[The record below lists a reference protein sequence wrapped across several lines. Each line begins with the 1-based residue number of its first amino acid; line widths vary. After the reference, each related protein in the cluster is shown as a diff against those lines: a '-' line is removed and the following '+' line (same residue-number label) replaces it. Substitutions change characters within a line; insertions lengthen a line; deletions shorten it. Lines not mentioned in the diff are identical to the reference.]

1 MRICLLACSLLLLAL
16 PVFAGDFPIPQVDFA
31 TWQPLAYPCLKTET
45 PPVIDGKL
53 DDAAWDRASWT
64 EEFVD
69 IEGDLKPKPRFRT
82 QVKMLWDD
90 EYFYV
95 AADMEEPHL
104 WGTLTERDAVIY
116 HDNDFEIFID
126 PDGDTHNY
134 YELEINALGTVWDL
148 LLTRPYRDGGHAVD
162 SWDIAGLM
170 SAVHLDGTLN
180 DPSDTDRG
188 WSVEIAMPWKVL
200 EECARHGGPP
210 KDNRPWRINFSR
222 VQWRLDVDGN
232 GYTKSIDQ
240 STGKP
245 FPENNWVWSP
255 QGLVAMH
262 YPEMWGFVAFIPEL
276 PPELLAEHP
285 EITDGSRVNRRSI
298 HPIRLHYYAQKRYQA
313 EHGRYCKDL
322 NELVPYMPSAQSLPP
337 SLSVQSRGSRFLAS
351 WSPMDGLSW
360 SIDETGRIFINSTG
374 AMLY

>member
-1 MRICLLACSLLLLAL
+1 MRICLLALPLLLLAL
-16 PVFAGDFPIPQVDFA
+16 PVLAGEFPIPQVDFA
-31 TWQPLAYPCLKTET
+31 TWRPLSYPCVKTET

-53 DDAAWDRASWT
+53 DDAAWDSASWT
-64 EEFVD
+64 DDFVD

-116 HDNDFEIFID
+116 YDNDFEIFID

-162 SWDIAGLM
+162 SWNITGLK

-200 EECARHGGPP
+200 EECAWHGGPP
-210 KDNRPWRINFSR
+210 RDWETWRVNFSR
-222 VQWRLDVDGN
+222 VQWRHEITDGMYAKAIN
-232 GYTKSIDQ
+232 PA
-240 STGKP
+240 TGKSY
-245 FPENNWVWSP
+245 PENNWVWSP
-255 QGLVAMH
+255 QGLIAMH
-262 YPEMWGFVAFIPEL
+262 YPEMWGCVMFHGNGKKPAWSAPDRI
-276 PPELLAEHP
+276 AERH
-285 EITDGSRVNRRSI
+285 
-298 HPIRLHYYAQKRYQA
+298 RLHPLRLVYYAQKYHFSV
-313 EHGRYCKDL
+313 EHEYASGFDELTDL
-322 NELVPYMPSAQSLPP
+322 PELDWTGMTWNT
-337 SLSVQSRGSRFLAS
+337 RIHR
-351 WSPMDGLSW
+351 PMRKGFWADHSEGIKHHLRRIDDLGL
-360 SIDETGRIFINSTG
+360 IRTLEAG
-374 AMLY
+374 Y